1 MKRIRSAADSGS
13 ATSESD
19 VENSYNTDNE
29 VETDSASESDSDNA
43 DDTSSE
49 EGDEY
54 ESDPWAPLK
63 AEAAQQSLSKFEGQ
77 TQNFTAE
84 GFDENEAKDKAY
96 LPILRK
102 RRKDLQNIYLE
113 RLLRIRLL
121 KRDPV
126 HEKIMETR
134 DVFVNDDNFD
144 NREALEAAIDTR
156 KFLLKRLFRNTW
168 YPSDIDSEWLFVFVL

>member
-1 MKRIRSAADSGS
+1 MRTVTDSDS

-29 VETDSASESDSDNA
+29 VETDSASESDSDNV

-49 EGDEY
+49 VGDEY

-63 AEAAQQSLSKFEGQ
+63 AEATQQNLSEFEEL

-84 GFDENEAKDKAY
+84 GFAENEAKDKAY
-96 LPILRK
+96 LYLLIVPKL
-102 RRKDLQNIYLE
+102 RKDLQNIYLK
-113 RLLRIRLL
+113 RLLWIRQL
-121 KRDPV
+121 KKDPI
-126 HEKIMETR
+126 HKKIMETR

-144 NREALEAAIDTR
+144 HREALEAAIDKR
-156 KFLLKRLFRNTW
+156 KFLLKRLFRNTR
-168 YPSDIDSEWLFVFVL
+168 YPSDIDS

>member
-1 MKRIRSAADSGS
+1 MKRMRTVADSDS

-29 VETDSASESDSDNA
+29 VEPDSVSESDSDNV

-54 ESDPWAPLK
+54 DPWAALK
-63 AEAAQQSLSKFEGQ
+63 AEATQQSLSEFEEL

-96 LPILRK
+96 LFILPK
-102 RRKDLQNIYLE
+102 LRKDLQNIYLE
-113 RLLRIRLL
+113 RLLWLRQL
-121 KRDPV
+121 KRDPI
-126 HEKIMETR
+126 HKKIMETR

-144 NREALEAAIDTR
+144 YREALEAAIDKR
-156 KFLLKRLFRNTW
+156 KFRLKRLFRNTW
-168 YPSDIDSEWLFVFVL
+168 SPNDIDS